1 MRRVLSLADIDEF
14 RDRVCIAATELFT
27 EFGEEGFN
35 MRLLSGR
42 LGVSA
47 MTAYRY
53 FKDKNEILAAVR
65 ARAFGRLADR
75 LEAAYDAAD
84 STEQTLAALSRV
96 CVEFARE
103 ERLHY
108 ESMFDLSQSRAAA
121 APELRR
127 EEDRAR
133 EAFTMP
139 LRSLAHAGFCNGD
152 PEVIGQMLWSSL
164 HGVMALNLAGKLSG
178 ADRDRMIAEMV
189 RVLVGFCGAIV
200 EFRPPESG
208 LADDHPS
215 FRPNASGGHRR
226 TSVPAI
232 DNTRIP

>member
-14 RDRVCIAATELFT
+14 RDRVCVAATELFA

-35 MRLLSGR
+35 MRQLSSR

-65 ARAFGRLADR
+65 ARAFARLADR

-84 STEQTLAALSRV
+84 STEQTLAALGRV

-103 ERLHY
+103 ERAHY

-133 EAFTMP
+133 EAFTIP
-139 LRSLAHAGFCNGD
+139 LRLLAHAGLCKGD

-164 HGVMALNLAGKLSG
+164 RGVMALNLAGKLSD

-189 RVLVGFCGAIV
+189 RVLVGSCSAVV
-200 EFRPPESG
+200 EFRPPQTG
-208 LADDHPS
+208 LADGNPS
-215 FRPNASGGHRR
+215 FLPNASGGHKR
-226 TSVPAI
+226 TSLPAI

>member
-1 MRRVLSLADIDEF
+1 MRRVLTPADIDEF
-14 RDRVCIAATELFT
+14 RDRVCVAATELFA

-108 ESMFDLSQSRAAA
+108 ESMFDLSQSRATA
-121 APELRR
+121 APELCR

-139 LRSLAHAGFCNGD
+139 LRLLAHAGICKGD

-164 HGVMALNLAGKLSG
+164 HGVMALNLARKLSD
-178 ADRDRMIAEMV
+178 ADCDRMIAEIV
-189 RVLVGFCGAIV
+189 RMLVGSCGAVV
-200 EFRPPESG
+200 EFRPPETR
-208 LADDHPS
+208 LPDHCPS
-215 FRPNASGGHRR
+215 FRPNGSAGQKRAV
-226 TSVPAI
+226 VPAI
-232 DNTRIP
+232 DGTRIP